1 MKDTPEKE
9 AYILV
14 YNNDFNEAYDN
25 HLTAMDAF
33 VYVSMKLMAGNPHF
47 VGRLYAT
54 ADSICSFSFDNAYY
68 ILRNGVLAETLCIL
82 GFCIC
87 G

>member
-25 HLTAMDAF
+25 HLTAMDLSQIF
-33 VYVSMKLMAGNPHF
+33 VN
-47 VGRLYAT
+47 R
-54 ADSICSFSFDNAYY
+54 
-68 ILRNGVLAETLCIL
+68 
-82 GFCIC
+82 
-87 G
+87 